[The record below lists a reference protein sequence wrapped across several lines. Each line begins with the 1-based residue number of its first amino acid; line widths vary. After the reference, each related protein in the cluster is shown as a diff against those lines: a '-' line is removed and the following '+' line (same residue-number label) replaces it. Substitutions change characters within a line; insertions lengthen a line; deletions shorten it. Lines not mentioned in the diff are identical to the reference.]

1 MTEHETNPCPECE
14 SPDGLGRRDFLMAVG
29 GTAVTLA
36 GLEAGPQI
44 LKAQGPAAQPA
55 AAPRAARPAEALIRE
70 LYQGLTDEQR
80 RRVVY
85 PWDHTT
91 TVRNE
96 RHTTRLGMYNS
107 PIFSNHTIRAV
118 YTRPQQE
125 LNERILRAISS
136 DEEGYRRVTRNG
148 TFDASGAF
156 ASCGAYIFGDPTNN
170 QQFSWVFAGHHLTV
184 RCDGNS
190 EPNTAF
196 GGPMYYGHSPD
207 GYSQRNVFNFQ
218 TRRVHAVWDALSSQQ
233 RMQAKMT
240 RNPGELAPSV
250 RFRPAGE
257 RRPGLAAGDMTADQ
271 RRLVEDVM
279 RDLIAPFRR
288 EDGDEVM
295 DLIRRNGGLERLH
308 LGFFRDANSRYPI
321 GQWNFWRLEG
331 PGFVWNYRVLEH
343 VHCYVNIAL
352 QPQQPQQAAVRGV

>member
-1 MTEHETNPCPECE
+1 MTEHETNPCPECDAL
-14 SPDGLGRRDFLMAVG
+14 DGVGRRDFLMAVG

-36 GLEAGPQI
+36 GLEAVPQI
-44 LKAQGPAAQPA
+44 LKAQAPTAQPVA
-55 AAPRAARPAEALIRE
+55 EARAPRPAEALVRE
-70 LYQGLTDEQR
+70 LYQGLTAEQR

-85 PWDHTT
+85 PWDHGAGPNR
-91 TVRNE
+91 VA
-96 RHTTRLGMYNS
+96 TRLGMYNA
-107 PIFSNHTIRAV
+107 PIFRDHILRTV
-118 YTRPQQE
+118 YTPAQQE
-125 LNERILRAISS
+125 LNQRILRSIAS
-136 DEEGYRRVTRNG
+136 DDEGYRRVTRNG

-218 TRRVHAVWDALSSQQ
+218 TRSVQSVWEALNGQQ
-233 RMQAKMT
+233 RTQAT
-240 RNPGELAPSV
+240 IARTPGELAPSV
-250 RFRPAGE
+250 RFRAPGE
-257 RRPGLAAGDMTADQ
+257 RHPGLAAGDMTADQ
-271 RRLVEDVM
+271 RRLVETVM
-279 RDLIAPFRR
+279 RELISPFRR

-295 DLIRRNGGLERLH
+295 DLVRRNGGLERIH
-308 LGFFRDANSRYPI
+308 LGFFRDANSNYPA

-352 QPQQPQQAAVRGV
+352 QPRQPATQAT